1 MIERRN
7 SGKWFSLLVLI
18 SGVLLILA
26 DVSNNF
32 DLWGITPGSLAIAL
46 TGLLLL
52 SKQSPLNADNQQSG
66 GM

>member
-1 MIERRN
+1 MNEKRN

-18 SGVLLILA
+18 AGISLVLA

-52 SKQSPLNADNQQSG
+52 SKQSPLNTEKQQSVG
-66 GM
+66 V